1 MDTIE
6 TYADEAGDH
15 RWRRTGQNGEIMG
28 VGGDGYTRERDAYRA
43 AVRSLE
49 GEICIA
55 RPDGR
60 KVYFTL
66 VPVMK
71 REPGPSQDA
80 L

>member
-6 TYADEAGDH
+6 TYPDEAGDF
-15 RWRRTGQNGEIMG
+15 RWRRIGGNNEIMG

-43 AVRSLE
+43 AIRSLE
-49 GEICIA
+49 GEVCIA

-60 KVYFTL
+60 KVYFSL
-66 VPVMK
+66 RPIQK
-71 REPGPSQDA
+71 SGSPAQDV